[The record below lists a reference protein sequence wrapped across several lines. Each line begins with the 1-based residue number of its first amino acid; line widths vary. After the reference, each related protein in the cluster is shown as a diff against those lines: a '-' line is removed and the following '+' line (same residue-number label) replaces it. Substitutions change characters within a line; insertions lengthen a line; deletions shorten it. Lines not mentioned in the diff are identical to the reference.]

1 MQLPEDRPG
10 TMGVNLTN
18 WPAISSYVT
27 NRHDT
32 YPAIS
37 PSLADL
43 RGKSVFITGA
53 SKGCGRATAVEFAK
67 AGCTRIA
74 VAARSDLTD
83 VVAAVKAAARGKDE
97 DAGEMRVVAVNLDVT
112 SADSM
117 AAAAATVSEAFGGVV
132 DVVVANAGYL
142 EAWAPMHEADA
153 DDWWASWEVNVKG
166 VYLTA
171 KHFAPML
178 LKSETKLFVAVS
190 SIGAHLIRKHAS
202 SYHINKLA
210 VIRFV
215 EYMQEEYADEGI
227 VAVSVHP
234 GGVKTDL
241 ALSMPDFMHE
251 LLVDTPELFADS
263 IVWLADKRREWLGGR
278 FINACWDLGELE
290 GKKEEVVGRDLFK
303 FRMTV

>member
-1 MQLPEDRPG
+1 MHLPADRPG

-18 WPAISSYVT
+18 WLEISSFVS

-32 YPAIS
+32 YPFIDPTKAKN
-37 PSLADL
+37 L

-53 SKGCGRATAVEFAK
+53 SKGCGKATAVSFAK

-74 VAARSDLTD
+74 VAARSNLDD
-83 VVAAVKAAARGKDE
+83 VVSAVKAAATARDPE
-97 DAGEMRVVAVNLDVT
+97 AELRVIAVNVDVT
-112 SADSM
+112 SPESM
-117 AAAAATVSEAFGGVV
+117 AAAAAEVSAAFDGVL

-142 EAWAPMHEADA
+142 EAWAAMHEANPV
-153 DDWWASWEVNVKG
+153 DWWRSWEVNVEG

-171 KHFAPML
+171 KYFVPML

-190 SIGAHLIRKHAS
+190 SIGAHLIRRHAS
-202 SYHINKLA
+202 SYHLNKFA

-215 EYMQEEYADEGI
+215 EYMQEEYAEEGI

-234 GGVKTDL
+234 GGVKTEL
-241 ALSMPDFMHE
+241 AMKMPGFMHE
-251 LLVDTPELFADS
+251 LLVDTPELFADG
-263 IVWLADKRREWLGGR
+263 IVWLADERRGWLGGR
-278 FINACWDLGELE
+278 FVNGCWDLEELE
-290 GKKEEVVGRDLFK
+290 GRKGEVVERDLFK